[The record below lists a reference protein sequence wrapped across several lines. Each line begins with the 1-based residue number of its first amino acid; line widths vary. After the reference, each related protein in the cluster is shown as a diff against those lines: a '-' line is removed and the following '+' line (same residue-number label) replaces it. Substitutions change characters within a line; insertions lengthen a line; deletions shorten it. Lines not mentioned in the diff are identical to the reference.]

1 MCVHAQTYK
10 GSGSYLR
17 IGWRHSRGRIVD
29 LQSEEPHIST
39 EEEGNQ
45 LKKENAKDTNQRDTR
60 SVRGLSRVEL
70 FLSWSNRFM
79 VIL

>member
-1 MCVHAQTYK
+1 M
-10 GSGSYLR
+10 
-17 IGWRHSRGRIVD
+17 D

-60 SVRGLSRVEL
+60 SVQGLSRVEL